1 LNEDLVS
8 VIIPIYNSERF
19 LEESLNSVLNQSW
32 KNIEVIAI
40 DDGSTD
46 NSLTILKKFEE
57 QITIISQPNQ
67 GLSSALKNAIKK
79 MHGNWL
85 KIFSPDDILEPQTIE
100 ILINEGKKQP
110 NNTIVYSN
118 WDLIDENGKRLRS
131 FEESNYNN
139 LSNFLFSIRLLDG
152 QQININTTLIP
163 SLLLAKGC
171 VFQELE
177 DPVAI
182 DYDFFLRASILF
194 KTRFFLIQQPLIK
207 YRIHGKQL
215 SHKKITSS
223 LAFLPKVHESILSQ
237 IEKSKRIEYINALK
251 KYNKEKPISKKT
263 LQHGLDFITTIFP
276 EGFSDRL
283 LIFYLNKIRSSR

>member
-1 LNEDLVS
+1 
-8 VIIPIYNSERF
+8 
-19 LEESLNSVLNQSW
+19 
-32 KNIEVIAI
+32 
-40 DDGSTD
+40 
-46 NSLTILKKFEE
+46 
-57 QITIISQPNQ
+57 
-67 GLSSALKNAIKK
+67 

-118 WDLIDENGKRLRS
+118 WDLITENGKRLRS

-263 LQHGLDFITTIFP
+263 LQHGLDFITNN
-276 EGFSDRL
+276 FS
-283 LIFYLNKIRSSR
+283 